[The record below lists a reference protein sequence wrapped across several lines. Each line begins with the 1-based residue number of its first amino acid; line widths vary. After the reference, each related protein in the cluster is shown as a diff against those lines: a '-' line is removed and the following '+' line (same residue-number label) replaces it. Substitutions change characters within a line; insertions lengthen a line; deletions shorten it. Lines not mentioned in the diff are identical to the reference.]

1 MSDIPPIRAGGVT
14 KALHEDQDPV
24 IVKYLG
30 TPEDPSGAPIIQE
43 PRLLSLLL
51 HKAEELSPGL

>member
-1 MSDIPPIRAGGVT
+1 MSDIPPIREDGVT

-43 PRLLSLLL
+43 PRLLPMLPQ
-51 HKAEELSPGL
+51 KAEEL